1 MSAHLDSSSAT
12 GESPAVAAVAA
23 PRTHPTQLID
33 RASPLP
39 VYFQIAVD
47 LRRRIAEGEWSTGQ
61 RIAPELALAREYDV
75 SRVTVR
81 QAIAELVKDDMLE
94 RRRGSG
100 TYVRDRQRPL
110 VYDLNLTV
118 GALASRWRDVH
129 FDNRAD
135 VIEAGILDGP
145 PDELRHRLQVP
156 RSAQLAYMVRRVFIN
171 DRPTVLYRSWFDS
184 SLVPG
189 LETSERLSGSLSTV
203 LTDDY
208 GLSPIRSETELEV
221 VRPTRE
227 ETTLLHVASDIP
239 MVVITATTY
248 LREGRPLEHAQLA
261 WLGDRVRFHITANIG
276 TSV

>member
-1 MSAHLDSSSAT
+1 
-12 GESPAVAAVAA
+12 VAAVAA

-129 FDNRAD
+129 FDNRAE
-135 VIEAGILDGP
+135 VIEAGIVEP
-145 PDELRHRLQVP
+145 PPEELRHRLQIP
-156 RSAQLAYMVRRVFIN
+156 RSGRVAYMVRRVFIN
-171 DRPTVLYRSWFDS
+171 DHPTVLYRSWFNGE
-184 SLVPG
+184 LVPA
-189 LETSERLSGSLSTV
+189 LEVSPRLSGSLSIV
-203 LTDDY
+203 LAEDY
-208 GLSPIRSETELEV
+208 RLSPIRSETELEV

-227 ETTLLHVASDIP
+227 ETKLLQVASDIP
-239 MVVITATTY
+239 MVVVTATTY
-248 LREGRPLEHAQLA
+248 LQDGRPLEHAQLA
-261 WLGDRVRFHITANIG
+261 WLGDRVRFHITAYDG
-276 TSV
+276 ESA